1 MHNKSTTNIIR
12 IERLRNVFI
21 FCFSFALI
29 AGCATPN
36 GQRQLSGPEDGV
48 KVQSAS
54 NVRHMV
60 PSRDLIIAAEKE
72 YEKIRAVAEKQKK
85 LAADDN
91 PLLKKLKNIL
101 AKIQPHA
108 TLWNS
113 EAVQWDWEVI
123 LIEDKQLNAFCMPG
137 GKIAFFSG
145 IVEELELND
154 DEIAMIMGHEM
165 AHALREHAR
174 ARIALA
180 QLTDLGAEILSAT
193 LGLGKSEQRIIGFG
207 RQLLGLRFSRKD
219 ENDADIVGLDLAAR
233 SGFDP
238 NAGITL
244 WKKMMKANK
253 GGPPEWLSTHPS
265 GDNRIEQMEKTLPQ
279 VQPLY
284 EEAISH
290 REQ

>member
-1 MHNKSTTNIIR
+1 MPNKSTTNIIQ

-36 GQRQLSGPEDGV
+36 VQRQLSGPEDGV

-60 PSRDLIIAAEKE
+60 SSRDLIIAAEKE
-72 YEKIRAVAEKQKK
+72 YEKIRAAAKKQKK
-85 LAADDN
+85 LAVDDN

-113 EAVQWDWEVI
+113 EAAQWDWEVI

-137 GKIAFFSG
+137 GKIAFFGG
-145 IVEELELND
+145 IVEELDLND

-180 QLTDLGAEILSAT
+180 QLTDIGAEILSAT
-193 LGLGKSEQRIIGFG
+193 LGLGQSEQRIISFG
-207 RQLLGLRFSRKD
+207 RQLLGLRFSRRD

-238 NAGITL
+238 KAGITL

-253 GGPPEWLSTHPS
+253 GGPPDWLSTHPS
-265 GDNRIEQMEKTLPQ
+265 GDNRIKKIEKTLQQ
-279 VQPLY
+279 VKPLY
-284 EEAISH
+284 EEAIIH

>member
-1 MHNKSTTNIIR
+1 
-12 IERLRNVFI
+12 
-21 FCFSFALI
+21 
-29 AGCATPN
+29 
-36 GQRQLSGPEDGV
+36 
-48 KVQSAS
+48 
-54 NVRHMV
+54 MV

-101 AKIQPHA
+101 AKIKPHA
-108 TLWNS
+108 KLWNS
-113 EAVQWDWEVI
+113 EAVQWDWEII

>member
-1 MHNKSTTNIIR
+1 MPNKSTTNIIR
-12 IERLRNVFI
+12 IERSRNVFI

-29 AGCATPN
+29 ASCATTT

-145 IVEELELND
+145 IVQELELND

-238 NAGITL
+238 KAGITL

-265 GDNRIEQMEKTLPQ
+265 GDNRIEQMKKTLPQ